1 MEQEKEY
8 NPFSDKDYL
17 SIWGVNTE
25 EKMHFYYDESNNCRK
40 FWLDSD
46 KTNFNHDFRAD
57 FVLAGIA
64 TDKEYQIP
72 FEELKQR
79 FRLLKKCS

>member
-25 EKMHFYYDESNNCRK
+25 EKMHFITMRVIIVE
-40 FWLDSD
+40 
-46 KTNFNHDFRAD
+46 NF
-57 FVLAGIA
+57 GWIQ
-64 TDKEYQIP
+64 TKQILIMI
-72 FEELKQR
+72 FGQTL
-79 FRLLKKCS
+79 C